1 VFLAG
6 SVKHIDVLGSVVE
19 YTVELNGG
27 PSVIV
32 VVPVTDRSE
41 SIGGPKGPVAIAG
54 SIIDK
59 PADEIPGYKG
69 NAPQVVF
76 AKKLIPL
83 E

>member
-1 VFLAG
+1 VFFAG
-6 SVKHIDVLGSVVE
+6 SVKHIDIPGSVIE

-41 SIGGPKGPVAIAG
+41 SIGGPKGPVAVFG

-59 PADEIPGYKG
+59 PSSDVPGYIGK
-69 NAPQVVF
+69 APQVVY